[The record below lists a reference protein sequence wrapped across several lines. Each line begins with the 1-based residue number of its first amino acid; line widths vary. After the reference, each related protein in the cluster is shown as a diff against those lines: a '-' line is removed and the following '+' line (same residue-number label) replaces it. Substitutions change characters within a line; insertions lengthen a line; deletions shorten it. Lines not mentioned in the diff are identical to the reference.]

1 MAKIICIDPGH
12 GGVQPGAVNGSR
24 KEKDDVLKMA
34 LAVQK
39 LLAKQGV
46 KVVMTRTSDKDVEIM
61 DRCAI
66 ANNADADYFIS
77 IHRNSGGGTG
87 HEAWVLSSATSAT
100 TAKAKTIVDNICKVD
115 GKNRGVK
122 KGAVSYSDY
131 GVNKY
136 SNMPS
141 CLLELGF
148 IDSSADNKS
157 FDKHFDAFA
166 LAIAKGLCAAVGV
179 TYKTN
184 TATEDDETMK
194 KGDINEGVLALKCM
208 LIQLKELGKIS
219 VSLNYDHGF
228 GDGTYNAVKQ
238 VQKLSGLSQ
247 TGVADEKTIRACKT
261 LITNEFS
268 ALKKKI
274 SNAQAALK

>member
-39 LLAKQGV
+39 LLVKQGI
-46 KVVMTRTSDKDVEIM
+46 KVVMTRTTDKDVEIM

-122 KGAVSYSDY
+122 KGAVSYSDF

-148 IDSSADNKS
+148 IDSSADNTS

-179 TYKTN
+179 TYKSESADTGKTESKPAAKPEKEEETFMAKTYKN
-184 TATEDDETMK
+184 GSTTEKVYQTTADCK
-194 KGDINEGVLALKCM
+194 A
-208 LIQLKELGKIS
+208 GKNSIG
-219 VSLNYDHGF
+219 SLNKWETCECVGIYDGCYAVVYTV
-228 GDGTYNAVKQ
+228 DGTSSKKTGFVKY
-238 VQKLSGLSQ
+238 SG
-247 TGVADEKTIRACKT
+247 GVK
-261 LITNEFS
+261 
-268 ALKKKI
+268 
-274 SNAQAALK
+274 